1 MLEDIAV
8 KYFYFLG
15 YDMAILNSLP
25 QFLDALFCGLIL
37 GWRGFYHE
45 P

>member
-1 MLEDIAV
+1 LPLNA
-8 KYFYFLG
+8 FTSWT

-37 GWRGFYHE
+37 GWRGFQS
-45 P
+45 